1 MCTSSCP
8 CTIGSISVNLLSLP
22 LDSCSQPQP
31 LCCPGTDHHCQRGS
45 CYCDEFCRV
54 LSDCCPDHRAL
65 CNPDDLHAGSLPP
78 VAQQA
83 AVTDRGKPVLS
94 LVAAMWSR
102 WHHVPDNS
110 SVLVICA
117 FHVQSVFIFLSAWH
131 LPFVFLPATLL

>member
-1 MCTSSCP
+1 MCASSCP
-8 CTIGSISVNLLSLP
+8 CVIGSISVYLMSLP
-22 LDSCSQPQP
+22 LGSCSQPQP

-78 VAQQA
+78 MAQQT
-83 AVTDRGKPVLS
+83 AVTDRGKPVL
-94 LVAAMWSR
+94 MWPR

-110 SVLVICA
+110 SVLVVCA
-117 FHVQSVFIFLSAWH
+117 SHAQSVFIFLSAWH
-131 LPFVFLPATLL
+131 LPCAFLPTALL